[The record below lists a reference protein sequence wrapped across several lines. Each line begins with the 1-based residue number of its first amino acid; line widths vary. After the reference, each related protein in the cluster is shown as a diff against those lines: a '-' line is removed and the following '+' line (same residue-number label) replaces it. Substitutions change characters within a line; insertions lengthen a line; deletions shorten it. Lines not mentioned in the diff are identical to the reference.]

1 MAESVTI
8 ARPYAQA
15 VFRLARENKA
25 LAAWSNRLQRLV
37 AIAQDPQMTNV
48 VGNPKFSAGQVAD
61 LFVSLSGEP
70 DSQELASFIGVL
82 AENERL
88 DVLMQIQEIYE
99 QLKGEDEGVKDAL
112 VSSAYPLDDVQL
124 KNLMSQLE
132 THFGSKLQPRVVLD
146 AALIGGVKVAVGDQI
161 LDASVRG
168 KLDAMATALKN

>member
-37 AIAQDPQMTNV
+37 AIAQDPQMTKV

-132 THFGSKLQPRVVLD
+132 AHFGSKLQPRVEVD
-146 AALIGGVKVAVGDQI
+146 AALIGGIKVTVGDQM

>member
-15 VFRLARENKA
+15 VFRLAREGKA
-25 LAAWSNRLQRLV
+25 LAVWSDRLQRL
-37 AIAQDPQMTNV
+37 ATIAQDAEMSRV

-61 LFVSLSGEP
+61 LIVSLTGETGN
-70 DSQELASFIGVL
+70 QELTSFVGIL

-88 DVLMQIQEIYE
+88 DVLTQIQEIYE
-99 QLKGEDEGVKDAL
+99 QLKSANEGVEDA
-112 VSSAYPLDDVQL
+112 VVTSAYPLDDAQL

-132 THFGSKLQPRVVLD
+132 AHFGSKLQPRVEVD
-146 AALIGGVKVAVGDQI
+146 PALIGGIKVAVGDQV

>member
-37 AIAQDPQMTNV
+37 AIAQDPQMTKV

-112 VSSAYPLDDVQL
+112 VSSAYPLDDEQL

-132 THFGSKLQPRVVLD
+132 THFGSKLQPRVELD
-146 AALIGGVKVAVGDQI
+146 VALIGGVRVAVGDEV

>member
-70 DSQELASFIGVL
+70 DSQELASFVGVL

-132 THFGSKLQPRVVLD
+132 THFGSKLQPRVELD